1 MTGPVVLDEF
11 HVTLLVPAGLADDQ
25 VRAARRVLGH
35 STFRARLARAVRR
48 LVARHPAL
56 AAVTVRVSR

>member
-11 HVTLLVPAGLADDQ
+11 HVTLLVPADLNEEEA
-25 VRAARRVLGH
+25 RAARRTH
-35 STFRARLARAVRR
+35 DRPAFRVRLARAVRR

-56 AAVTVRVSR
+56 VVVTVQVSR